1 MTRLQWKAVAIGMI
15 VLMIQT
21 GCAKRT
27 LVPYDDLRVP
37 SEIKMKML
45 NGKQA
50 EMVALQKTPE
60 KLIVRVPE
68 GTKVSEINRAQ
79 IAEIYVYRSEY
90 DENGGIITRAEIV
103 QEKNHQNAYLYTL
116 GGGVLSFGASLFLSS
131 VIYRGMKDP
140 EFKVINPISVGGGV
154 LGTLILNWQGRKR
167 DRMQAIERIKDQR
180 KVAGEK
186 ILQEKHNKREQL
198 QKQIEEMEKEK
209 ARVEAE
215 KKRLE
220 EKLNKEKPNP

>member
-1 MTRLQWKAVAIGMI
+1 MKKFQWQAIAIG
-15 VLMIQT
+15 LMILIFQS

-37 SEIKMKML
+37 TEIKMKML

-60 KLIVRVPE
+60 KLLVRVPE
-68 GTKVSEINRAQ
+68 GTAETEIDRAQ
-79 IAEIYVYRSEY
+79 ITKIYVYHSEY
-90 DENGGIITRAEIV
+90 DESGNIITRAEIAK
-103 QEKNHQNAYLYTL
+103 EKNNKNAYLYTI
-116 GGGVLSFGASLFLSS
+116 GGSVLSFGASLFLSS
-131 VIYRGMKDP
+131 VIYRGMKDQ

-167 DRMQAIERIKDQR
+167 DRMLAVERIKDRR
-180 KVAGEK
+180 KIEAEK
-186 ILQEKHNKREQL
+186 LLHEKQSEREQL

-209 ARVEAE
+209 ARAEAE

-220 EKLNKEKPNP
+220 EKLKKDKPTP